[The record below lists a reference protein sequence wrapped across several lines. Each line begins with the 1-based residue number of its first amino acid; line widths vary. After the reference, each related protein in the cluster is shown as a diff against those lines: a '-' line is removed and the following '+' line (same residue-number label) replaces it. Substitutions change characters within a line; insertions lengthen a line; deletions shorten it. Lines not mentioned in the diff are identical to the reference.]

1 MVYIDR
7 GEVLCTADKRRFV
20 LKGGELT
27 FHKPNEFHAIRAGE
41 NTAPN
46 VSIITFECKSRA
58 MHYFEGKIF
67 RLSSEERALLSMLFR
82 EGLSAYQLVDKRNP
96 LLQRLEKVE
105 DPPFGSSQM
114 TKNLLEIFLI
124 SLHRNTDVLAK
135 RSRYHYKINGVDIP
149 LQVKEILDLLEKNVY
164 GSLTVE
170 EIAKAVN
177 KSVST
182 VKNLFALYRE
192 GGVIRYYN
200 KITGE
205 SDIFCFD
212 PLCRHNSC
220 VARLFSDPSQLA
232 YCAFDGQLYG
242 TPTSAGV
249 RDGRPFGND
258 NLYRIDL
265 DTMEITC
272 VFEGDGNELYDVSA
286 YDEYILFRRVGEG
299 GKRELFRYDVTQEA
313 CEAISLGEEQ
323 KIGKLWV
330 CGQDIFVSF
339 ANELELYR
347 TDEDFSFF
355 ENTGVLGHAFVS
367 EKGVYWSEP
376 DRDGNQSTAVY
387 EGNLQTG
394 ATREIGTYPYRFEFQ
409 GFDDTYLYVCIYG
422 CEVPRADARSSVLHR
437 IDIRT
442 GALERML
449 DCSED
454 GYILGVHMDG
464 ERLFLHQRRVQ
475 TDANAD
481 HTFWYLTQNTKGEW
495 EKHSIFGKQGE

>member
-1 MVYIDR
+1 MQDNFIRYSFDKVLNVEKLITVFYMEFSRDFVYNGERHNFWEMVYIDR

-200 KITGE
+200 YLKIE
-205 SDIFCFD
+205 EAKKLI
-212 PLCRHNSC
+212 
-220 VARLFSDPSQLA
+220 
-232 YCAFDGQLYG
+232 
-242 TPTSAGV
+242 
-249 RDGRPFGND
+249 
-258 NLYRIDL
+258 
-265 DTMEITC
+265 
-272 VFEGDGNELYDVSA
+272 
-286 YDEYILFRRVGEG
+286 
-299 GKRELFRYDVTQEA
+299 RE
-313 CEAISLGEEQ
+313 
-323 KIGKLWV
+323 GKLNFT
-330 CGQDIFVSF
+330 QIASLLQFDTPQ
-339 ANELELYR
+339 Y
-347 TDEDFSFF
+347 FSICFKRF
-355 ENTGVLGHAFVS
+355 MHMSPQEYKKS
-367 EKGVYWSEP
+367 I
-376 DRDGNQSTAVY
+376 
-387 EGNLQTG
+387 LQ
-394 ATREIGTYPYRFEFQ
+394 
-409 GFDDTYLYVCIYG
+409 
-422 CEVPRADARSSVLHR
+422 
-437 IDIRT
+437 
-442 GALERML
+442 
-449 DCSED
+449 
-454 GYILGVHMDG
+454 
-464 ERLFLHQRRVQ
+464 
-475 TDANAD
+475 
-481 HTFWYLTQNTKGEW
+481 
-495 EKHSIFGKQGE
+495 